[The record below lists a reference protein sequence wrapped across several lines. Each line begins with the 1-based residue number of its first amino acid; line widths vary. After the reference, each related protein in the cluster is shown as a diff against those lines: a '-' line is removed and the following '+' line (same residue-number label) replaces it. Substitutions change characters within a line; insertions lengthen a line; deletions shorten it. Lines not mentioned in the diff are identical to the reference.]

1 MKQDVKLWV
10 GVIVKAAIAGA
21 RRWLIPAD
29 RAGCHLI

>member
-1 MKQDVKLWV
+1 V